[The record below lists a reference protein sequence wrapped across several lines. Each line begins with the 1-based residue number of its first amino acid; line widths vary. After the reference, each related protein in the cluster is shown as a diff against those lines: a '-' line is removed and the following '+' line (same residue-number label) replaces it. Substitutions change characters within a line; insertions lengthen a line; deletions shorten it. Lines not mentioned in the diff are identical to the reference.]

1 VTLRTRRA
9 LLHGLYLGLSLL
21 FASRFFPIT
30 HPTSFAITDGDPALM
45 VWTLQWVSRALVH
58 DPLQVFAGN
67 TFFPYAHSI
76 VLTDSMVTLAV
87 ANAPV
92 RLFTSNPWVGHDL
105 LIVAAY
111 YLSCVFGSAL
121 ARELTQSEAAA
132 VWGGIFWGFLFYRV
146 HHIGHLQILSFQF
159 IPAAMLA
166 LLRFWRAPGAGRA
179 LLLVL
184 AFVAQALVSWY
195 LAVITVV
202 ILLVVLVFRPWSE
215 IAQWSRAK
223 YYLPVVIVSA
233 AVILPLARPYRA
245 AFEDSTLADR
255 RALINT
261 FGDAVRPADYF
272 TPPDAT
278 LAGRLVPKNPY
289 WIWGE
294 NTLYVGFVPLFLA
307 MTGLASTL
315 RWTKSAVVSDGPAEA
330 GRNAR
335 TVITGI
341 ALVAVGYVLALGF
354 VSPRLGIHLPLN
366 YVARAFPM
374 VAGLRATQ
382 RFSLVLYAGVLVL
395 STLGLSAIVANR
407 PGWWRALATTIA
419 CAAFL
424 LEVFPFTLPVHADN
438 PYNVSAPD
446 RAIAD
451 YQRSR
456 ATPLVV
462 LHLPINYFREPYPV
476 SEAVYMLDSTDHW
489 ARILNGFSGGVPQGF
504 MERMTRLNTLP
515 ADGAV
520 RLLFDL
526 GVDVVAVH
534 RGTAQR
540 AALVAYFERQ
550 PWASIKPVG
559 GDEFVVLIDRTKSR

>member
-1 VTLRTRRA
+1 MTLRTRRA

-21 FASRFFPIT
+21 FASRFFSIT
-30 HPTSFAITDGDPALM
+30 HPTSFAITEGDPALM
-45 VWTLQWVSRALVH
+45 VWTLQWVTRALVH
-58 DPLQVFAGN
+58 DPLHVFAGN

-87 ANAPV
+87 ANVPV

-166 LLRFWRAPGAGRA
+166 LLRFWRAPGTGRA
-179 LLLVL
+179 LLFVL

-195 LAVITVV
+195 LAVITVL
-202 ILLVVLVFRPWSE
+202 ILLVVLVFRPWHE
-215 IAQWSRAK
+215 IVQWPRAK
-223 YYLPVVIVSA
+223 YYLPIVVVSA

-245 AFEDSTLADR
+245 AFDDSTLADR
-255 RALINT
+255 RALVNT

-294 NTLYVGFVPLFLA
+294 NTLYIGWVALVLA
-307 MTGLASTL
+307 VAGSVSM
-315 RWTKSAVVSDGPAEA
+315 RRDRRAVLMGV
-330 GRNAR
+330 
-335 TVITGI
+335 T
-341 ALVAVGYVLALGF
+341 LVAVGYVLALGF
-354 VSPRLGIHLPLN
+354 VSPRLGMSLPLH
-366 YVARAFPM
+366 YLARAFPM
-374 VAGLRATQ
+374 LAGLRATA

-395 STLGLSAIVANR
+395 SALGLSAIVANR
-407 PGWWRALATTIA
+407 PGWWRALATTVA
-419 CAAFL
+419 CATFL

-489 ARILNGFSGGVPQGF
+489 ARIVNGFSGGVPQGF
-504 MERMTRLNTLP
+504 MERMTLLNTLP

-540 AALVAYFERQ
+540 AALIAYFERQ
-550 PWASIKPVG
+550 PWASIRPVAG
-559 GDEFVVLIDRTKSR
+559 EEFLVLIDRSKNR